1 MSWDEKIMG
10 SGSTGRAGEGVRQT
24 SVCRIFGSERTTK
37 AHHKL
42 KFVEHISRLS
52 HYIIALVHRWT
63 KNDRRKNASVNAGEA
78 TIRILRT
85 SSPPTV
91 AVAGQVTVDSSPR
104 LRSVL
109 QQLIREGIGP
119 VLVIDL
125 SEVSYSDTSGIAT
138 LIEASKTAREYS
150 AQLRLVG
157 MSGQPRV
164 LAEVT
169 ELEQIFRASGSEVV
183 CS

>member
-1 MSWDEKIMG
+1 M
-10 SGSTGRAGEGVRQT
+10 
-24 SVCRIFGSERTTK
+24 
-37 AHHKL
+37 
-42 KFVEHISRLS
+42 VE
-52 HYIIALVHRWT
+52 
-63 KNDRRKNASVNAGEA
+63 AGEA

-91 AVAGQVTVDSSPR
+91 AVAGHVTVDSWPR

-109 QQLIREGIGP
+109 QEMIREGIGP

-125 SEVSYSDTSGIAT
+125 SGVSYSDTSGIAT
-138 LIEASKTAREYS
+138 LLEASKTAREHA

-157 MSGQPRV
+157 MSGRPRV
-164 LAEVT
+164 LAEVI
-169 ELEQIFRASGSEVV
+169 ELGQIFRASGSEVE

>member
-1 MSWDEKIMG
+1 MMS
-10 SGSTGRAGEGVRQT
+10 SGSSGRNGEGVRQ
-24 SVCRIFGSERTTK
+24 SEVCRIFGGGRTTQ
-37 AHHKL
+37 ARDKL
-42 KFVEHISRLS
+42 KFAEHLSRLS
-52 HYIIALVHRWT
+52 HYVTALIRHWA
-63 KNDRRKNASVNAGEA
+63 KSGGGKNASVEAGEA
-78 TIRILRT
+78 TIQILRT

-109 QQLIREGIGP
+109 QQLIREEIGP

-125 SEVSYSDTSGIAT
+125 SGVAYSDTSGIAT
-138 LIEASKTAREYS
+138 LLEASKAAREHS
-150 AQLRLVG
+150 TQLRLVG
-157 MSGQPRV
+157 LSGQPKV

-169 ELEQIFRASGSEVV
+169 ELEQIFRAFGSEVV